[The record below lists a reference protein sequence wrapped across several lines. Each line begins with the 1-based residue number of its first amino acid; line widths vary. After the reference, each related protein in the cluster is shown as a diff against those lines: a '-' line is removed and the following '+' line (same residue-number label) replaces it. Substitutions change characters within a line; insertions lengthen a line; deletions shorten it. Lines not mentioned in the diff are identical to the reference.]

1 LFRADISFAKTVKRV
16 ALAFFFGEMSPVQCP
31 RARVISKFFDIA
43 HLQLSAADTQLSK
56 ASHRVS
62 KQPAVIDFWQRP
74 IPVAEVVITS
84 IILILLCVAGVTL
97 WAHYPYYPCCFH
109 QLSAGIRHWDFR
121 GLDPSQPKEFWGFS
135 YLSALVAAI
144 TRLPDILAIVVVS
157 SVSFVISNYLCC
169 RLWGTT
175 VGLWLTVVN
184 YWWIDTATQ
193 GMTEPLFMAL
203 LLGSFMAFRKQQSA
217 TSALLASAATAVR
230 PVGIF
235 ALIAIGIVLGAR
247 RQYRQLAGTIAI
259 GLIAGILYIFPM
271 ILIYGDPLVNV
282 AGYHKSDWS
291 SGLPLTIPLFAIIKE
306 AATEPINKLQILR
319 GAWVLVSTAATI
331 KMMASRRFW
340 DYARTYPAEA
350 LFALS
355 YALFIFS
362 YDTPWNWLLFAR
374 FVIPILPF
382 LLLFALDR
390 LPRDRRILWGVGLIN
405 VWISVWPKILGKYL

>member
-1 LFRADISFAKTVKRV
+1 M
-16 ALAFFFGEMSPVQCP
+16 GSP
-31 RARVISKFFDIA
+31 
-43 HLQLSAADTQLSK
+43 
-56 ASHRVS
+56 RVS
-62 KQPAVIDFWQRP
+62 KQLAEINFWQRQ
-74 IPVAEVVITS
+74 ISGGEVVITS

-109 QLSAGIRHWDFR
+109 QLSAAIRHWDFQE
-121 GLDPSQPKEFWGFS
+121 LDPSQPKEFWGFS

-144 TRLPDILAIVVVS
+144 TRLPDIIAIVVVS

-175 VGLWLTVVN
+175 VGIWLTVVN

-203 LLGSFMAFRKQQSA
+203 LLGSFMALRKQQSA
-217 TSALLASAATAVR
+217 AAALLASAATAVR

-247 RQYRQLAGTIAI
+247 RQWRRLAGTIAI

-271 ILIYGDPLVNV
+271 ILIYGDPLANV
-282 AGYHKSDWS
+282 AGYHRSDWS
-291 SGLPLTIPLFAIIKE
+291 SGLPLTIPLFAIIKT
-306 AATEPINKLQILR
+306 AAAEPITKLQILR

-331 KMMASRRFW
+331 KMVASRRFW
-340 DYARTYPAEA
+340 EYARTYPAEA

-355 YALFIFS
+355 YALFIYS

-405 VWISVWPKILGKYL
+405 VWISVWPKIFGKYL

>member
-1 LFRADISFAKTVKRV
+1 MRAGTPIAETDKRV
-16 ALAFFFGEMSPVQCP
+16 ALAFRVCEMSPVQFSP
-31 RARVISKFFDIA
+31 ARLIFKFAGILA
-43 HLQLSAADTQLSK
+43 HLQTQAADARLSK
-56 ASHRVS
+56 ASPRVS
-62 KQPAVIDFWQRP
+62 KQPAAINFWQRP
-74 IPVAEVVITS
+74 ISVGEVVITS

-109 QLSAGIRHWDFR
+109 QLSAAIRHWDFQ

-144 TRLPDILAIVVVS
+144 TRLPDIIAIVVVS

-175 VGLWLTVVN
+175 VGIWLTVVN

-203 LLGSFMAFRKQQSA
+203 LLGSFMALRKQQSA
-217 TSALLASAATAVR
+217 AAALLASAATAVR

-247 RQYRQLAGTIAI
+247 RQWRRLAGTIAI
-259 GLIAGILYIFPM
+259 GLIAGVLFIFPM
-271 ILIYGDPLVNV
+271 ILIYGDPLANV
-282 AGYHKSDWS
+282 AGYHRSDWAT
-291 SGLPLTIPLFAIIKE
+291 GLPLTIPLFAIIK
-306 AATEPINKLQILR
+306 AAAAEPITRLQILR
-319 GAWVLVSTAATI
+319 GAWVLVSTAATV
-331 KMMASRRFW
+331 KMVASRRFW

-405 VWISVWPKILGKYL
+405 VWISVWPKIFGKYL